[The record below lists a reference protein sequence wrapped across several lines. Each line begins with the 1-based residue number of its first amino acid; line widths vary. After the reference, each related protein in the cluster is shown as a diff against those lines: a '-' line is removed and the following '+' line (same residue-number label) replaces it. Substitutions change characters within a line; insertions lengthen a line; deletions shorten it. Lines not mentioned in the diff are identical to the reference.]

1 MAIPPDHRNQ
11 PDQAVRPTPPD
22 LPGPPDRA
30 PVPAPTDAAAPTAP
44 TDAAGAGAAER
55 SDDGT
60 GTPDDHGTEP
70 DDPGETASGGWSET
84 DDDRTAETLAWL
96 RAKRRAHRRQQGRD
110 LAVLLYSVLLAVVGY
125 GSGLAV
131 HFLRGLGEGA
141 DYGGFGAGLTRGL
154 PALFTALGL
163 LLSLVAARDALW
175 RGPVVLPGPAVGWL
189 LAQPVRRAA
198 VLRPWFRLSAGLSL
212 VPGVLGGLAGAVA
225 LRVTGQA
232 SIGHALPAV
241 LPAALCLP
249 LLATAV
255 GMAVERRPDLSR
267 TVRRWTAPAVLLL
280 AALGAQT
287 ALAGS
292 GHRVRPLEWVELWS
306 GPWGWAAQ
314 PVVRACG
321 GSAPGWPAAVAL
333 LLAGTAAAVL
343 LAHREAA
350 AVPTARLRARAATAT
365 TVASVAW
372 SLELRAAKLALLD
385 AAGGDA
391 TRMVRLPPPRGRA
404 ARHLAVVWRD
414 ALTLL
419 RAPGRVGRAALWTA
433 AAASAAGLGADLGG
447 ERRPVGLVVGLLCGY
462 LAVGA
467 LAESARVE
475 TDDLRRSAWSPYRL
489 RGLMLRH
496 GIVPAAVG
504 AALGLLAGIPFA
516 VEGSP
521 AALLYL
527 PLCAFPFTAAALY
540 GACRGPARTQLMFL
554 GGGSPIGSPG
564 PLIYLAWYAAGPL
577 VAVTVLALT
586 LSRATP
592 AGAVAVCVLLTAA
605 LGYAAARSAD
615 RLVR

>member
-1 MAIPPDHRNQ
+1 MTGSSRASADTPEGPGLADHDADMTDSPAPDS
-11 PDQAVRPTPPD
+11 
-22 LPGPPDRA
+22 
-30 PVPAPTDAAAPTAP
+30 PVPDSPVPGELA
-44 TDAAGAGAAER
+44 
-55 SDDGT
+55 
-60 GTPDDHGTEP
+60 P
-70 DDPGETASGGWSET
+70 DDPAADDPDTYASGGWSEA
-84 DDDRTAETLAWL
+84 DDDRTTETLAWL
-96 RAKRRAHRRQQGRD
+96 RTKRKAHRRRQGRD

-131 HFLRGLGEGA
+131 HFLRGLDEGT

-154 PALFTALGL
+154 PALFTALSL
-163 LLSLVAARDALW
+163 LLFLVSARDALW

-198 VLRPWFRLSAGLSL
+198 VLRPWFRLSAGLAL
-212 VPGVLGGLAGAVA
+212 IPGVLGGVAGAVA

-232 SIGHALPAV
+232 SIGEA
-241 LPAALCLP
+241 LPAALPAAVCLP
-249 LLATAV
+249 LLAVAF
-255 GMAVERRPDLSR
+255 GMAVERRPDRAR

-287 ALAGS
+287 GLAGS

-321 GSAPGWPAAVAL
+321 GSVPGWPAALAL
-333 LLAGTAAAVL
+333 LLAATAAAVV

-350 AVPTARLRARAATAT
+350 AVPTGQLRARAATAT

-372 SLELRAAKLALLD
+372 SLELRAAKLALLE
-385 AAGGDA
+385 AGGGDA
-391 TRMVRLPPPRGRA
+391 TRMVRLPPPRGRW

-419 RAPGRVGRAALWTA
+419 RAPGRVGRAVLWTA
-433 AAASAAGLGADLGG
+433 AAATAAGLGADLGG
-447 ERRPVGLVVGLLCGY
+447 ERRPVGLVVGLVCGY

-475 TDDLRRSAWSPYRL
+475 TDDLRRAAWSPYRL
-489 RGLMLRH
+489 RGLMLQH
-496 GIVPAAVG
+496 GIVPAVVG
-504 AALGLLAGIPFA
+504 AVLGLLAAVPFA
-516 VEGSP
+516 LHGAP
-521 AALLYL
+521 IALLYL

-586 LSRATP
+586 LSHGAPAT
-592 AGAVAVCVLLTAA
+592 VLTVTVLLTAA
-605 LGYAAARSAD
+605 IAYAASAAANKLL
-615 RLVR
+615 R

>member
-1 MAIPPDHRNQ
+1 MS
-11 PDQAVRPTPPD
+11 RPAASPF
-22 LPGPPDRA
+22 
-30 PVPAPTDAAAPTAP
+30 PAAGEPTDSADP
-44 TDAAGAGAAER
+44 TDGDGAY
-55 SDDGT
+55 
-60 GTPDDHGTEP
+60 
-70 DDPGETASGGWSET
+70 ASGGWSEA

-96 RAKRRAHRRQQGRD
+96 KRKRKAHRRQQGRD
-110 LAVLLYSVLLAVVGY
+110 LALLLYSLLLAVVGY

-131 HFLRGLGEGA
+131 HFLRGLDEGA

-154 PALFTALGL
+154 PAVFPALTL
-163 LLSLVAARDALW
+163 LLCLVSARDALW

-189 LAQPVRRAA
+189 LGQPVRRAA
-198 VLRPWFRLSAGLSL
+198 VLRPWFRLSAGLAL
-212 VPGVLGGLAGAVA
+212 IPGVLGGIAGAVL

-232 SIGHALPAV
+232 SIGSALPAV

-249 LLATAV
+249 LLAVAL
-255 GMAVERRPDLSR
+255 GMAVERRPDR
-267 TVRRWTAPAVLLL
+267 AATVRRWTAPAVLLL

-287 ALAGS
+287 GLAGT

-321 GSAPGWPAAVAL
+321 GSAPGWPAAVVL
-333 LLAGTAAAVL
+333 LLAATAAAVL
-343 LAHREAA
+343 LAHREAG
-350 AVPTARLRARAATAT
+350 AVPTAQLRARAATAT
-365 TVASVAW
+365 TVASVLW

-414 ALTLL
+414 TLTLL
-419 RAPGRVGRAALWTA
+419 RAPGRLGRSVLWTA
-433 AAASAAGLGADLGG
+433 AAATAAGLGADLGG
-447 ERRPVGLVVGLLCGY
+447 ERRPVGLVVGLVCGY

-489 RGLMLRH
+489 RGLMLQH
-496 GIVPAAVG
+496 GVVPAVVG
-504 AALGLLAGIPFA
+504 AALGLLAA
-516 VEGSP
+516 VPLALHGSP
-521 AALLYL
+521 AALLDM

-586 LSRATP
+586 LSYGAPAT
-592 AGAVAVCVLLTAA
+592 VVTVSVLLTALIA
-605 LGYAAARSAD
+605 SVAARSATK
-615 RLVR
+615 LLT